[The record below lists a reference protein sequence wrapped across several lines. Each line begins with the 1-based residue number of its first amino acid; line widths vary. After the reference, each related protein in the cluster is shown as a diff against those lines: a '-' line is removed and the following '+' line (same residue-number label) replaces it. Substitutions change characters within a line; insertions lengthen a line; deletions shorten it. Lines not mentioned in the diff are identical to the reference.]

1 MLKVQY
7 RRSRSNTDI
16 SFFSPIIPYLDHDPN
31 AFIPHWWDQYRNTGK
46 LIHLEQT
53 LSEDSLIQYSTMLW
67 ENKETYDQAMLD
79 PIVIKYYEAL
89 YDYNEKN
96 NIINEGPIFSVI

>member
-7 RRSRSNTDI
+7 IRTRSNTDI
-16 SFFSPIIPYLDHDPN
+16 SFFSPIMPYLDHDPN
-31 AFIPHWWDQYRNTGK
+31 AFIPHWWDQYRNTGE

-53 LSEDSLIQYSTMLW
+53 LSEDSLTQYSTMLW
-67 ENKETYDQAMLD
+67 EYKEIYDQAMLD

-96 NIINEGPIFSVI
+96 NIINEGPIFTEM